1 MQEGRYGAVSWLSW
15 HRDSASTP
23 LQPRL
28 LRRSRAA
35 ATALQRRCYA
45 APGLGVA
52 YAWRVANWFSRRR
65 KRAELPRFSL
75 RSSDQA
81 TTKVDLGDLTPNL
94 PEFLGRAAYAQLTI
108 FENLSRAIAI
118 APTTAVKVELGEAA
132 ELSLAKHRALCAEIE
147 RDGSDAASLMEP
159 HTRAVDEFQRMT
171 AGANWLEA
179 VTTSYVTAGFLDE
192 FFVLLAAG
200 LAPEPRA
207 RITSILERTTGEPIL
222 VTVLQTAMADDP
234 RLSSSLALWGRR
246 LIGDAMLVARS
257 ALSFTA
263 NSKSDEANI
272 EPVFTELIAAHTRR
286 MDVLG
291 LTA

>member
-1 MQEGRYGAVSWLSW
+1 MAV
-15 HRDSASTP
+15 T
-23 LQPRL
+23 
-28 LRRSRAA
+28 
-35 ATALQRRCYA
+35 
-45 APGLGVA
+45 

-108 FENLSRAIAI
+108 FENLGRAIAI
-118 APTTAVKVELGEAA
+118 APTTAVKVKLGEAA
-132 ELSLAKHRALCAEIE
+132 ELSLSKHRALCDEIE
-147 RDGSDAASLMEP
+147 RDGADAASMMEP

-179 VTTSYVTAGFLDE
+179 ITTSYVTAGFLDE

-207 RITSILERTTGEPIL
+207 RVTSILEPQTGEPIL
-222 VTVLQTAMADDP
+222 ATVLQAAMADDP

-246 LIGDAMLVARS
+246 LIGDTMLVARS
-257 ALSFTA
+257 ALSFTE
-263 NSKSDEANI
+263 NTKSDEAHI